1 MRERSPPADGI
12 NPDRWL
18 PTTEVEGLRM
28 INWAVVIQEAEHDSL
43 VIAFGLMVV
52 GVLTTHFLFKRYPFV
67 RAIIRVIFLI
77 LLTIVLVGADII
89 PYQPLQFTGNPLL
102 DAVHGALKVAW
113 WLWAAWFVVG
123 FLRAFVIVEHRPR
136 EGKLLQDLMA
146 GLIYLAAIFAII
158 AYVFDLRIQG
168 LLATSGVAAII
179 LGLALQSTLS
189 DVFSGV
195 VLSFSRPYRPGDWIS
210 IDGGTD
216 GRVIEMNWRATHV
229 LTGRRDLAIVPNSTI
244 AKSKIVNV
252 SSPSGLHG
260 VTINVQVDAKAP
272 PATASQILEHAIL
285 SCRLIVSAPAPSV
298 TIKAINASFTEFEIT
313 FFVEDLGSSTRA
325 QNQLFDLIFRHLA
338 VAGIDLAADQSQP
351 VGVVGDL
358 AQRKSTT
365 GTERLLE
372 LVAIFASL
380 TSEQRKVLAAKLKPK
395 SYDEGEILVEPGT
408 MLHSLFIVG
417 SGVVSFTREES
428 EGEIEL
434 LRIGPGDHFGE
445 IGMLTGAPATA
456 RIKALVPTTV
466 YELAKDDLSPIVES
480 QPEVSQGLCRALAQ
494 RQAAGQLASSTE
506 LVEQV
511 PKNRLTVWFSER
523 LHHLYDVASAE

>member
-1 MRERSPPADGI
+1 MTDLSMVAHEGERDP
-12 NPDRWL
+12 
-18 PTTEVEGLRM
+18 
-28 INWAVVIQEAEHDSL
+28 L

-52 GVLTTHFLFKRYPFV
+52 GVLAAHFLFKKYPFV
-67 RAIIRVIFLI
+67 RAIIRVVFLV
-77 LLTIVLVGADII
+77 LLTIVLVGADIV
-89 PYQPLQFTGNPLL
+89 PYQPLQFTGVPLL

-113 WLWAAWFVVG
+113 WLGTAWFVVG
-123 FLRAFVIVEHRPR
+123 FLRAFLIVEHRPR

-168 LLATSGVAAII
+168 LLATSGVVAII
-179 LGLALQSTLS
+179 LGLALQSTLG

-210 IDGGTD
+210 IEGGTD

-252 SSPSGLHG
+252 SSPSGIHG
-260 VTINVQVDAKAP
+260 VTVSVQVDAKAP
-272 PATASQILEHAIL
+272 PACVTQILEQAIL
-285 SCRLIVSAPAPSV
+285 NCRLIVAAPAPNV
-298 TIKAINASFTEFEIT
+298 TIKSINASFTEFEIT

-325 QNQLFDLIFRHLA
+325 QNQLFDMIFRHLA

-351 VGVVGDL
+351 GAAGNQ
-358 AQRKSTT
+358 APRST

-372 LVAIFASL
+372 LVAIFATL
-380 TSEQRKVLAAKLKPK
+380 TSDERKAIAAKLKPK
-395 SYDEGEILVEPGT
+395 SYDEGEILVEPG
-408 MLHSLFIVG
+408 MVMHSLFIIG
-417 SGVVSFTREES
+417 SGVLSFTREES
-428 EGEIEL
+428 EGEIEM
-434 LRIGPGDHFGE
+434 LRIGPADHFGE
-445 IGMLTGAPATA
+445 IGMLTGATA
-456 RIKALVPTTV
+456 NVRIKALVPSTV
-466 YELAKDDLSPIVES
+466 YELAKDDLSPIVEA

-494 RQAAGQLASSTE
+494 RQAAGQLVSSTE
-506 LVEQV
+506 LAEEV

-523 LHHLYDVASAE
+523 LHHLYDIANAE